1 MDKLFELISN
11 SKSPFHTV
19 IAAKEELKNANF
31 KELNLNEKWNDL
43 SEGKY
48 FVNVY
53 DSTLFAFVIST
64 KDTPSLK
71 IATAHTDFPCF
82 KLKPDCEIKDNGYA
96 KLNVEIYGGMIYYS
110 WLDRPLSVAG
120 KVCIKSDDVYKP
132 EIRFASFDK
141 PILIVPSLAIHLNKD
156 VNKGVELNAQKNMLP
171 ICDLTGEDIAED
183 FFMEELAKLLNV
195 DKNDILE
202 YELYAYQTEEGS
214 YVGFNDKFYSS
225 PRLDNITSVRACLDG
240 IISAANNCKKDFN
253 SDNFSLKL
261 IGIFDNEEIGSS
273 TKQGAAS
280 LVFPSVLEKIYES
293 MGADKDKLNRDIADG
308 LMLSVDV
315 SHCVHPNYADK
326 NDITNK
332 DILNGGVCIKYAA
345 KQSYASDCVGGS
357 IVYGL
362 CDRAGVKYQKFV
374 NRSDGT
380 SGSTLGSISSTK
392 VPMKTVDVGVPLLAM
407 HSARELMGVEDMKA
421 LSALMC
427 EFFKD

>member
-11 SKSPFHTV
+11 STSPFHTV
-19 IAAKEELKNANF
+19 LAAEDELKSAGF
-31 KELNLNEKWNDL
+31 SALKLNEKWNL
-43 SEGKY
+43 KIGGKY
-48 FVNVY
+48 YLKVY
-53 DSTLFAFVIST
+53 DSTLFAFTVGKSDGPT
-64 KDTPSLK
+64 LK

-82 KLKPDCEIKDNGYA
+82 KLKPNCEIKENGFA

-120 KVCIKSDDVYKP
+120 KVCLKSNDIYKP
-132 EIRFASFDK
+132 EIRFVDFDK

-171 ICDLTGEDIAED
+171 ICDLTGDDISED
-183 FFMEELAKLLNV
+183 FFMEQLAIRLNV

-202 YELYAYQTEEGS
+202 YELYAYQVEQGS
-214 YVGFNDKFYSS
+214 FVGFEDKFYSS

-240 IISAANNCKKDFN
+240 IIAAGNEISLNASYDFGIN
-253 SDNFSLKL
+253 L
-261 IGIFDNEEIGSS
+261 IGIFDNEEIGSG

-280 LVFPSVLEKIYES
+280 LVFPSVLEKIYAS
-293 MGADKDKLNRDIADG
+293 LGKDEDDLKRDISDG

-315 SHCVHPNYADK
+315 SHCVHPNYVDK

-332 DILNGGVCIKYAA
+332 DILNGGVCVKYAA
-345 KQSYASDCVGGS
+345 KQSYATDCVGGS

-362 CDRAGVKYQKFV
+362 CDKAGVKYQKFV

-421 LSALMC
+421 LSLLMC
-427 EFFKD
+427 EFFKY